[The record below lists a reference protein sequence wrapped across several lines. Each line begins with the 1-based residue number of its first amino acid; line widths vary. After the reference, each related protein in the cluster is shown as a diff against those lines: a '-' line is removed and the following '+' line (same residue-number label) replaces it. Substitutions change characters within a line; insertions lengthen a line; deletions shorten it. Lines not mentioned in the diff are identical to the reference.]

1 MFSRFLGSLN
11 ELRPHSAFVA
21 VAFLLVLAV
30 SKLGIQIAEVSA
42 EDSEVQPWIE
52 VDSIVAPTLE
62 IVDRHGATLAR
73 SVPKLDLVASPNA
86 LWQAHTPRR
95 IAKRVSEALR
105 GDLSPE
111 EFLTRLLPGHEGP
124 ASDPWLRV
132 PDFFAHAS
140 QTEAFE
146 TFVARG
152 TLDPMVEAR
161 PIPGMWFEPGTR
173 GWDLVW
179 CPLNVLSAKTRAG
192 HDLERS
198 PLTWTRRLADGL
210 ASCLGELPEDRDGLS
225 AQERREIRESV
236 WARLLPSRFVEV
248 IEDFNAQWAPDLH
261 QLLVEERISDF
272 QMSIRQGRVRAHPAG
287 HPWLVGDWNYPDEAR
302 ERAKLLEEFGWSEQQ
317 LADRDLARQFEARL
331 LPRLAEAYP
340 SHGLELAADRVL
352 ASGPWADLGED
363 SGHFSYRR
371 QKSREVARS
380 YFRSW
385 SAPDAAPVVE
395 TTLDLGLQR
404 YLVRE
409 LEGVVGE
416 HDAAM
421 AMGIVVDVENGEVL
435 AVGSHSSHMVW
446 GFNPVYHLFTPGST
460 FKVIVMATALQAG
473 VVRPESAVDVGTGPM
488 KLYEPGR
495 NSGRHRL
502 IHEAEHPKNGVLTAT
517 QCLAHSSNRGM
528 VRIGLRVDADVM
540 HDTFSDLGYGDFARS
555 GLGGER
561 PGRMTPL
568 PWKYRQTHASMCFG
582 HEVMVN
588 LWQHAGALATVLRG
602 GESFPLRI
610 CRSVQRD
617 GEDFDIERGPGTH
630 VFDPQVCE
638 LVRDMMREGAR
649 IGTGRHVARPE
660 LSEDFADIGTKTGT
674 AEKVHT
680 EICLHAELGLYE
692 RNALARRRTEPGE
705 RSALRG
711 VRPGHASCYTSSM
724 CVFGRGW
731 DDDRELMVLV
741 VVEEPRGKER
751 FGSAVAGPT
760 AMRILRESLGLTR
773 GGEDLQDDL
782 LPGFVETSAE
792 PIELREVPWAEDAR

>member
-1 MFSRFLGSLN
+1 MFGRFLGSLN
-11 ELRPHSAFVA
+11 ELRPHSAFLA
-21 VAFLLVLAV
+21 VAFLLVLAL

-42 EDSEVQPWIE
+42 EESELKPWNE
-52 VDSIVAPTLE
+52 VDTIVAPTFE
-62 IVDRHGATLAR
+62 IVDRHGSTLAR

-95 IAKRVSEALR
+95 IAERVSAALE
-105 GDLSPE
+105 GELSPE
-111 EFLTRLLPGHEGP
+111 EFLERLLPGHEGP
-124 ASDPWLRV
+124 ISDPWMRA
-132 PDFFAHAS
+132 PDFFESAS
-140 QTEAFE
+140 EVEAFE

-161 PIPGMWFEPGTR
+161 PIPGMWFEPGTG
-173 GWDLVW
+173 GWDLLW
-179 CPLNVLSAKTRAG
+179 CPLTVLSTKTRAR

-210 ASCLGELPEDRDGLS
+210 ATCLGELPEERDEMKS
-225 AQERREIRESV
+225 SERRRIREAV

-248 IEDFNAQWAPDLH
+248 LDDFNAQCAPGLH
-261 QLLVEERISDF
+261 DLLVEERISGF

-287 HPWLVGDWNYPDEAR
+287 HPWLVGDWNYPDETR
-302 ERAKLLEEFGWSEQQ
+302 ERAALLAELGWSEAQ
-317 LADRDLARQFEARL
+317 LANKERARAFEARL
-331 LPRLAEAYP
+331 LPRLAEAFP
-340 SHGLELAADRVL
+340 AHGLELAASRVL
-352 ASGPWADLGED
+352 TEGPWGGAQG
-363 SGHFSYRR
+363 SAGHFSFRR
-371 QKSREVARS
+371 QKSRAVARS

-385 SAPDAAPVVE
+385 SAPEAPPVVE

-404 YLVRE
+404 FLVEE
-409 LEGVVGE
+409 LEGVVQE

-421 AMGIVVDVENGEVL
+421 AMGIVVDVESGDVL

-488 KLYEPGR
+488 KLYDPGR

-502 IHEAEHPKNGVLTAT
+502 IHEAEHPKNGVLSAT
-517 QCLAHSSNRGM
+517 ECLAHSSNRGM
-528 VRIGLRVDADVM
+528 VRIGLRVDPEVM
-540 HDTFSDLGYGDFARS
+540 HDTFRDLGYGEFARS

-561 PGRMTPL
+561 RGRMTPL

-602 GESFPLRI
+602 GEFVPLGI
-610 CRSVQRD
+610 CRRVEAD
-617 GEDFDIERGPGTH
+617 GESFTLERGPGLH
-630 VFDPQVCE
+630 VFDPGVCD

-649 IGTGRHVARPE
+649 IGTGRHVARPD
-660 LSEDFADIGTKTGT
+660 LTEDLADVGTKTGT

-680 EICLHAELGLYE
+680 EICLHAELELYE
-692 RNALARRRTEPGE
+692 RNALARRKTEPGE
-705 RSALRG
+705 RAALRG
-711 VRPGHASCYTSSM
+711 VRPGHMSCYTSSM

-731 DDDRELMVLV
+731 DDDRELMVLL
-741 VVEEPRGKER
+741 VVEEPRGEER

-773 GGEDLQDDL
+773 GGEALRNDLT
-782 LPGFVETSAE
+782 PGFVATHAE